1 MYWCK
6 ILINILI
13 NSRQEFDVWVH
24 IYLEFELGNLNCV
37 ISVEQQIFASGT
49 KNMLH
54 SVWTKKFRNANYCSG
69 LKQC

>member
-37 ISVEQQIFASGT
+37 ISVEQQIFARGT
-49 KNMLH
+49 KNFQYGHKNLEMLII
-54 SVWTKKFRNANYCSG
+54 V
-69 LKQC
+69 QD